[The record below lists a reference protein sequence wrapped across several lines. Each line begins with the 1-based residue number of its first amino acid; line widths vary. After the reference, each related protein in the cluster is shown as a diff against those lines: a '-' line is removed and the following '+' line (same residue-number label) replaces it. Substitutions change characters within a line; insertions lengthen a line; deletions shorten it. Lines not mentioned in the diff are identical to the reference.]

1 MSKLI
6 QPISFKA
13 LFIFTP
19 LLFVSIGCSETL
31 YSQTI
36 PSVKSSSEKIDYP
49 EIDTAL
55 GEKLQPNE
63 EVIAH
68 QITQVIEKSI
78 REQYTAGNALR
89 DAHPKAHGRWVSP
102 PVVIRSINP
111 ANHKIYS
118 SLFLCL
124 GMRLI
129 SILTAHSSSGFVKHS
144 SKSIKLYL
152 SLNFVPL
159 ISFRITPI
167 KLFKCSVGVSEK
179 RSSSLIFLYTF
190 SAIIKYCGISYLLPS
205 SFWLVAYSAF

>member
-19 LLFVSIGCSETL
+19 LLFVSIGCSEAL

-36 PSVKSSSEKIDYP
+36 PSVKSSSENIDYP

-89 DAHPKAHGRWVSP
+89 DAHPKAHGCVRAEFHVLKNIPAQLAKGIFIPDKTMKHGFVFRMLLMMLLEQILKRRTWNGNKNLRC
-102 PVVIRSINP
+102 IRSE
-111 ANHKIYS
+111 
-118 SLFLCL
+118 
-124 GMRLI
+124 
-129 SILTAHSSSGFVKHS
+129 
-144 SKSIKLYL
+144 
-152 SLNFVPL
+152 NF
-159 ISFRITPI
+159 R
-167 KLFKCSVGVSEK
+167 K
-179 RSSSLIFLYTF
+179 
-190 SAIIKYCGISYLLPS
+190 
-205 SFWLVAYSAF
+205 

>member
-19 LLFVSIGCSETL
+19 LLFVSIGCSEAL

-36 PSVKSSSEKIDYP
+36 PSVKSSSENIDYP

-78 REQYTAGNALR
+78 REQYT
-89 DAHPKAHGRWVSP
+89 
-102 PVVIRSINP
+102 
-111 ANHKIYS
+111 
-118 SLFLCL
+118 
-124 GMRLI
+124 
-129 SILTAHSSSGFVKHS
+129 
-144 SKSIKLYL
+144 
-152 SLNFVPL
+152 
-159 ISFRITPI
+159 
-167 KLFKCSVGVSEK
+167 
-179 RSSSLIFLYTF
+179 
-190 SAIIKYCGISYLLPS
+190 
-205 SFWLVAYSAF
+205 